1 MENLLKKMQD
11 RRDTAYRVYREAEL
25 TENEVGLAHADGV
38 LDGMDSMI
46 NLVKEALEHD
56 DRGKN

>member
-11 RRDTAYRVYREAEL
+11 RRDASYRAYREAEL
-25 TENEVGLAHADGV
+25 TEDEAGLAHAEGV
-38 LDGMDSMI
+38 LDGMDIMI

-56 DRGKN
+56 D

>member
-11 RRDTAYRVYREAEL
+11 RRAYREAEL
-25 TENEVGLAHADGV
+25 TENEAGLAHADGV
-38 LDGMDSMI
+38 LDGMDIMI

-56 DRGKN
+56 D